1 MMIEITMISTGEEV
15 LLGDI
20 TDTNAAWLSRYL
32 FEQGLTMTRRVTVGD
47 HCERLA
53 KEIESCS
60 LNSDIVI
67 VNGGLGPTSDDL
79 TAVAAAMAA
88 NVGLEQSDHW
98 VAEMKAKY
106 EKLNRE
112 MPAANLK
119 QAMLPE
125 GAELIDNPV
134 GTACGFAIKLNRSW
148 IFFTPGVPSEFKIMV
163 KDQIL
168 PRLQAK
174 YPANQSLHCFR
185 LFTYGLSESSISD
198 AFQHLTLPQGY
209 EIGYR
214 SSLPFIEVKLFAPEQ
229 GNTALTLLA
238 EMETLLG
245 DNIVGKQVGLIDNL
259 ASMLIQHNKKLA
271 IVEQSTGGFVVNWLN
286 QQPALS
292 EYVVSASVQNTV
304 VDTKTDMD
312 ALVKAASDQLQRLSL
327 IPNSQIGLFSGAL
340 HDGAVTVGLITD
352 EEKWIQHVQF
362 KRVYSHDD
370 QRWVIS
376 TVLLDM
382 LRRYLQGV
390 AIFGHY
396 ESLNRLFE
404 NHSLKLMNLQKR

>member
-259 ASMLIQHNKKLA
+259 ASMLIQQNKKLA

-312 ALVKAASDQLQRLSL
+312 ALVKAASDQLQRLNATPD
-327 IPNSQIGLFSGAL
+327 IQIGLFSGAL
-340 HDGAVTVGLITD
+340 HDGTVTLGLIT
-352 EEKWIQHVQF
+352 EEGQWIQHVQF

-370 QRWVIS
+370 QRWVIA

-382 LRRYLQGV
+382 LLRYLQGI

-404 NHSLKLMNLQKR
+404 SHSL

>member
-198 AFQHLTLPQGY
+198 AFQHLTLLQGY

-245 DNIVGKQVGLIDNL
+245 DNIVGKQVGLIGNL
-259 ASMLIQHNKKLA
+259 ASMLTQQHKKLA

-312 ALVKAASDQLQRLSL
+312 ALVKAASDQLQRLNATPD
-327 IPNSQIGLFSGAL
+327 IQIGLFSGAL
-340 HDGAVTVGLITD
+340 YDGTVTLGLIT
-352 EEKWIQHVQF
+352 EEGQWIQRVQF

-370 QRWVIS
+370 QRWVIA

-404 NHSLKLMNLQKR
+404 SHSL

>member
-1 MMIEITMISTGEEV
+1 M
-15 LLGDI
+15 
-20 TDTNAAWLSRYL
+20 
-32 FEQGLTMTRRVTVGD
+32 
-47 HCERLA
+47 
-53 KEIESCS
+53 
-60 LNSDIVI
+60 
-67 VNGGLGPTSDDL
+67 
-79 TAVAAAMAA
+79 
-88 NVGLEQSDHW
+88 GLEQSDHW

-134 GTACGFAIKLNRSW
+134 GTAYGFAIKLNRSW
-148 IFFTPGVPSEFKIMV
+148 IFFTPGVSSEFKIMV

-168 PRLQAK
+168 PRLQVK

-229 GNTALTLLA
+229 GNSALTLLA

-245 DNIVGKQVGLIDNL
+245 DNIVGKQVGLTDNL
-259 ASMLIQHNKKLA
+259 ASMLIQQNKKLA

-286 QQPALS
+286 QQPAHS
-292 EYVVSASVQNTV
+292 EYVVSASVKNTV

-312 ALVKAASDQLQRLSL
+312 ALVKAASDQLQRLNATL
-327 IPNSQIGLFSGAL
+327 DIQIGLFSSAL
-340 HDGAVTVGLITD
+340 HDGTVTLGLITK
-352 EEKWIQHVQF
+352 EGQWNQHVQF

-370 QRWVIS
+370 QRWVIV

-396 ESLNRLFE
+396 ESINRSFGK
-404 NHSLKLMNLQKR
+404 S

>member
-32 FEQGLTMTRRVTVGD
+32 FEQGLAMTRRVTVGD

-134 GTACGFAIKLNRSW
+134 GTACGFAIKFNRSW

-198 AFQHLTLPQGY
+198 AFQHLTLPPGY

-245 DNIVGKQVGLIDNL
+245 DNIVGKQVGLLDNL
-259 ASMLIQHNKKLA
+259 ASMLTQQNKKLA

-312 ALVKAASDQLQRLSL
+312 ALVKAASDQLQRLNATPD
-327 IPNSQIGLFSGAL
+327 IQIGLFSGAL
-340 HDGAVTVGLITD
+340 HDGTVTLGLIT
-352 EEKWIQHVQF
+352 EEGQWIQHVQF

-370 QRWVIS
+370 QRWVIA

-404 NHSLKLMNLQKR
+404 SHSL